1 MARWWGKNI
10 KIDGKWLREA
20 DDNYTAW
27 MGRDAEQWEAEVQ
40 SVCRKIEQ
48 SRTGKLLMELILKI
62 GEAKGILIVPI
73 RAANFLQTAA
83 KPAVWEDAMKKK
95 HQWDCK
101 ITDSC
106 PAAPAV
112 PPRGPAIVP
121 HSHLLEGTGKGANI
135 RLYYHPGSWTAAR
148 QNRAVDVAAGI
159 DTLADNFQ
167 PDDVLFHELV
177 HAYRAMLGI
186 FEAVPTG
193 DTWSA
198 TEEFFAIV
206 LSNIYVS
213 ETRPTGAMRGDHNI
227 QFHSLKDAGETESD
241 QAFYLLHIT
250 LMEQMIREM
259 PDLTKGLMETDPA
272 KQIGAWNPLRFSRR
286 IEETRDMWSS
296 GPAFM
301 DLLSK

>member
-1 MARWWGKNI
+1 MARWWGMNI
-10 KIDGKWLREA
+10 KITGEWLREA

-27 MGRDAEQWEAEVQ
+27 MGRDAEQWEADVQ
-40 SVCRKIEQ
+40 GVLRKIEQ
-48 SRTGKLLMELILKI
+48 SKTGKLLMEQIASVKTR
-62 GEAKGILIVPI
+62 KTVIVPI

-83 KPAVWEDAMKKK
+83 RPTDWTKAMKNK

-106 PAAPAV
+106 PPV

-121 HSHLLEGTGKGANI
+121 HSHLLEGTGKGGDV
-135 RLYYHPGSWTAAR
+135 RLYYHPGSWTAAD
-148 QNRAVDVAAGI
+148 QTRAVDVAAGI
-159 DTLADNFQ
+159 DTLSDNFQ

-193 DTWSA
+193 DTWDA

-213 ETRPTGAMRGDHNI
+213 ETRPSGTMRGDHNI
-227 QFHSLKDAGETESD
+227 QFHSLKDAGQVEED
-241 QAFYLLHIT
+241 QAFYLVHISK
-250 LMEQMIREM
+250 MEQMIREM
-259 PDLTKGLMETDPA
+259 PDLTAGLMETDPK
-272 KQIGAWNPLRFSRR
+272 KQIGTWNPLRFSRR

-296 GPAFM
+296 GPAYL